1 MKRAKYQIAIYITLF
16 HAIQRPNGAKSNK
29 ESTASSSKSYGSYKQ
44 LTQNQKVYPSSS
56 SGKSSGSNSVNNNNS
71 TSKNNNNE
79 NRSSGSIVKTATVK
93 RNSPTNVHQ
102 PARSFQYES
111 FHVFNWD
118 EYLKVNNTTFLF
130 LIGENLLIPYIFVVL
145 LMPE

>member
-1 MKRAKYQIAIYITLF
+1 M
-16 HAIQRPNGAKSNK
+16 
-29 ESTASSSKSYGSYKQ
+29 
-44 LTQNQKVYPSSS
+44 YPSSSS

-93 RNSPTNVHQ
+93 RNSPTNAHQ
-102 PARSFQYES
+102 PVRSFQYES

-118 EYLKVNNTTFLF
+118 DYLKVKAFICVLKNGEKMLIQCILF
-130 LIGENLLIPYIFVVL
+130 EGNE
-145 LMPE
+145 